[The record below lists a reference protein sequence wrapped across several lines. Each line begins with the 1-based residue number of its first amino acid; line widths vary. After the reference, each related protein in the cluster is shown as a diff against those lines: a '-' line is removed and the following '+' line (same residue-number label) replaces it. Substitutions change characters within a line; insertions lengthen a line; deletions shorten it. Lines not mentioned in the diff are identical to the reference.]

1 MRFFDILKRAEAI
14 VALSVVAILAIMLV
28 PLPTPLLDVFLAL
41 SIGMAVVIM
50 VISVNIQRP
59 LDFSVF
65 PSLLLVTTLYRLSLS
80 IASTKLILLNGA
92 EGPGAAGH
100 VIQAFGSFVVGGNYV
115 VGFVVFL
122 IIIVV
127 NFVVITKGAGRI
139 AEVAAR
145 FTLDA
150 MPGKQMAID
159 ADLNAGIINE
169 TEAKR
174 RRQEV
179 SRESDFYGAM
189 DGASKFVRGDAIA
202 GIATTAINIIGGF
215 IIGVFQMD
223 MPAIEAARTFTILT
237 IGDGLVTQVP
247 ALLISTAAGIVVT
260 RTGSSSDMGKDIASQ
275 VIMNPKALGIS
286 SAVLVL
292 IGIIPGLPHIP
303 LLMMGAILGGLA
315 YLLHTRSAVQET
327 DAAEVA
333 PAREEQKIES
343 FIEVNA
349 LALEIGYGLI
359 PLVDE
364 TSGELLSKIR
374 SMRRQVAKE
383 IGFVVPSIHIKDN
396 LSLRPHEYS
405 FIIRGIEVA
414 RGEVMM
420 GYRLAV
426 SPEGKTLT
434 GGIPTKEP
442 AFGLPACWI
451 EEKDAEAA
459 QVEGHMVVDPATV
472 IVTHLTEIIRRH
484 SWEILTRA
492 EVQNLLDSIAKV
504 YPRIVDELIP
514 THMTLGGVQR
524 VLQNLLR
531 ERVPV
536 NDIVTILETL
546 LDIAPTTKD
555 IDIMTEHVRQGLS
568 RYITKQFA
576 GADGVISVISID
588 PRFESALAKAMGG
601 EPMSPDVVSR
611 LLRGIETCLDGVRAR
626 GTHPVVLCSIQVRR
640 FLKRLLEK
648 FAPSISVLSSAEV
661 SPSAKISTV
670 GMVRYENED
679 VPGKNVS

>member
-1 MRFFDILKRAEAI
+1 MNFLSFFRMRAEAV
-14 VALSVVAILAIMLV
+14 VALSVVLILGVILV
-28 PLPTPLLDVFLAL
+28 PLPTLALDAFLAL
-41 SIGMAVVIM
+41 SIGLAVVIM

-65 PSLLLVTTLYRLSLS
+65 PSLLLVMTLFRLALN

-92 EGPGAAGH
+92 EGPGAAGN
-100 VIQAFGSFVVGGNYV
+100 VIQAFGNFVVGGNYV

-122 IIIVV
+122 IVVVV

-169 TEAKR
+169 TEAR
-174 RRQEV
+174 RRRSEIG
-179 SRESDFYGAM
+179 RESDFYGAM

-202 GIATTAINIIGGF
+202 GIAITAINIVGGF

-223 MPAIEAARTFTILT
+223 MSAGDAARTFTVLT
-237 IGDGLVTQVP
+237 VGDGLVAQIS

-260 RTGSSSDMGKDIASQ
+260 RTGSSADMGSDIASQ
-275 VIMNPKALGIS
+275 MFLQPRALGIS
-286 SAVLVL
+286 SAIMLM
-292 IGIIPGLPHIP
+292 IGIVPGLPHFP
-303 LLMMGAILGGLA
+303 LLMMAAILGGMA
-315 YLLHTRSAVQET
+315 YVIRG
-327 DAAEVA
+327 AAPPSVA
-333 PAREEQKIES
+333 EAEASGAEPSPEEPKIES

-364 TSGELLSKIR
+364 TGGELLSKVR

-383 IGFVVPSIHIKDN
+383 MGFVTPPIHIKDN

-405 FIIRGIEVA
+405 FIIRGIEIA

-426 SPEGKTLT
+426 SSDGKALP

-442 AFGLPACWI
+442 AFGLPAWWI
-451 EEKDAEAA
+451 EEKDAGNA
-459 QVEGHMVVDPATV
+459 QVEGFMVVDPATV

-484 SWEILTRA
+484 SWEILTRT
-492 EVQNLLDSIAKV
+492 EVQNLLDGIAKA

-536 NDIVTILETL
+536 NDIVTILEAL
-546 LDIAPTTKD
+546 LDVAPTTKD
-555 IDIMTEHVRQGLS
+555 IDVMTEHVRQGLS

-576 GADGVISVISID
+576 GADGVMSVISLD
-588 PRFESALAKAMGG
+588 PRFESALSRAMGG
-601 EPMSPDVVSR
+601 EPLNPDIVSR
-611 LLRGIETCLDGVRAR
+611 LLRGIEGSLEGVRAR
-626 GTHPVVLCSIQVRR
+626 GSQPVILCSMQIRR
-640 FLKRLLEK
+640 FLRRLLEK
-648 FAPSISVLSSAEV
+648 FAPSIPVLSSAEV
-661 SPSAKISTV
+661 SSTAKISTV
-670 GMVRYENED
+670 GMVKYEN
-679 VPGKNVS
+679 